1 MYKISAIIPIYNAED
16 YLEDAINSI
25 VNQTFG
31 FKNIELILVDD
42 CSNDNSSDIIK
53 RYADKYGN
61 VVALCTDK
69 NSGLP
74 GKPRNIGID
83 HSTAPYL
90 IFLDADDEYLPQAF
104 ELLYDAIEQEG
115 SDFVMGAHFWNLN
128 GERLRVNILH
138 YCDDTS
144 DVININPLLSQK
156 NFDRVSHNH
165 VAPWGKIFRK
175 SVLEK
180 NDIRFPEDTL
190 AEDTYFYF
198 KTLINSKRVT
208 LLPNNEMYLYN
219 IVENS
224 KSVIHEHNL
233 DKFNYFLNG
242 LIKVKGVLD
251 EVPFSK
257 EIPITSNIGS
267 LLLMFSNLSRKDK
280 KDASLNIYNFEKS
293 LDEKVIFQKKE
304 IEILN
309 NAIMNKQFKR
319 AILISEIYSLLYNN
333 EAIKNVY
340 RKFNAK
346 NKKRYSKE

>member
-1 MYKISAIIPIYNAED
+1 MYKISTIIPIYNAED
-16 YLEDAINSI
+16 YLEVAINSI
-25 VNQTFG
+25 INQTFG
-31 FKNIELILVDD
+31 FENIELILVDD
-42 CSNDNSSDIIK
+42 NSSDNSGIIIK
-53 RYADKYGN
+53 KYADKYDN
-61 VVALCTDK
+61 VIALKLDK

-74 GKPRNIGID
+74 GKPRNRGID
-83 HSTAPYL
+83 YSTSPYL
-90 IFLDADDEYLPQAF
+90 IFIDADDEYLPQAF
-104 ELLYDAIEQEG
+104 ELLYDAIEKEG

-144 DVININPLLSQK
+144 DVININPLLNQK

-175 SVLEK
+175 SILEK
-180 NDIRFPEDTL
+180 NNIRFPEDTL

-198 KTLINSKRVT
+198 KVLINSKKVT
-208 LLPNNEMYLYN
+208 LLPNNEMYVYN

-224 KSVIHEHNL
+224 KSIIHEHNL

-242 LIKVKGVLD
+242 LIKVKAVLD
-251 EVPFSK
+251 DVPFSK

-267 LLLMFSNLSRKDK
+267 LLLMFSNLKWKDK
-280 KDASLNIYNFEKS
+280 NDAALRIYDFESS
-293 LDEKVIFQKKE
+293 LDEKVVFQKKE

-309 NAIMNKQFKR
+309 NAIMNRQFKR
-319 AILISEIYSLLYNN
+319 AIIISELYSLLYNN
-333 EAIKNVY
+333 ETIKNIY